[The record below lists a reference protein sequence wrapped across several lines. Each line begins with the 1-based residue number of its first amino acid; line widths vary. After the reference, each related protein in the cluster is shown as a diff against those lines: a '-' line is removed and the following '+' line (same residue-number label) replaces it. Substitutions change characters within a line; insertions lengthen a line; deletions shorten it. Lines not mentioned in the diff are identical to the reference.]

1 MFVCMLHTHADNILS
16 VNDVTVVRGHDSQFD
31 INLVNSDGITAFQF
45 DLTLPVGVTFKSVE
59 GTNRLVSTHTIGN
72 KTTGQVTRFTLL
84 SISNDLIEGES
95 GTAVL
100 KITVRTQEDVALGN
114 FTASISG
121 MELTRPDLV
130 KFKPDAFDFT
140 MTVSNRIILDEMSTT
155 IPETASNV
163 DLLVKRS
170 LSANT
175 WSTICLPFSMSEAQV
190 KAAFGN
196 NVRLGEFTG
205 TEPEYA
211 NDEDEYPQS
220 IQVNFED
227 ASAIEANHPYIIMV
241 SSDVTEFTVD
251 GVDVDPIEDD
261 ACIEF
266 DNGKTGKK
274 RIVYS
279 GFYGTYK
286 ANTEI
291 EEECLFLSKNK
302 FWYSKGLTKMKAFR
316 AYFSFYDILESYY
329 DTPNNTQ
336 GAKAVINFST
346 DPTGIKN
353 VEQRNKHLEGI
364 YNLNGQKLKEVQKGI
379 VIQDGKKI
387 VVM

>member
-45 DLTLPVGVTFKSVE
+45 DLTLPEGVTFKSVE
-59 GTNRLVSTHTIGN
+59 GTNRLVSTHSIGN
-72 KTTGQVTRFTLL
+72 KTTGQVTRFTLF
-84 SISNDLIEGES
+84 SSNNDLIKGES

-130 KFKPDAFDFT
+130 KFKPDAFDFN

-155 IPETASNV
+155 IPEAVSNV

-190 KAAFGN
+190 KEAFGN
-196 NVRLGEFTG
+196 DVKLGDFND
-205 TEPEYA
+205 TEAEYA
-211 NDEDEYPQS
+211 NDDDEYAQT
-220 IQVNFED
+220 IQVNFTN
-227 ASAIEANHPYIIMV
+227 ASAIEANHPYIIKV
-241 SSDVTEFTVD
+241 SSAINEFTVD
-251 GVDVDPIEDD
+251 GVDVNPVEDE
-261 ACIEF
+261 AYVQF
-266 DNGKTGKK
+266 DNGKSGARKE
-274 RIVYS
+274 IYS

-286 ANTEI
+286 ADTEV
-291 EEECLFLSKNK
+291 EEECLFLSQNK
-302 FWYSKGLTKMKAFR
+302 FWYSRGLTKMKAFR
-316 AYFSFYDILESYY
+316 GYFWFADILASYNE
-329 DTPNNTQ
+329 TSNSNQ
-336 GAKAVINFST
+336 GAKAIIVFNT

-364 YNLNGQKLKEVQKGI
+364 YNLNGQKLKEAQKGI
-379 VIQDGKKI
+379 IIRDGKKY
-387 VVM
+387 VVF